1 MTIKASQSDKFRPT
15 GSSMIE
21 VVIATLLSG
30 VVIVGALNVM
40 GGAIKTRTVLA
51 TYSEG
56 PLLANE
62 LLAEVMSQS
71 YEDPEAPG
79 TGELFG
85 VGRESGETT
94 RSTFDDV
101 DDYLNYN
108 ESPPLD
114 SNDLPMAQYTNWTR
128 AVFWTYAKRSDGSF
142 SFMPSGLTKVTITVT
157 APDGTVTQRYGFRW
171 EEGVLEQSVAIE
183 SEIITWVGVE
193 LQIGA
198 LGLARAGTNLINAA
212 TD

>member
-1 MTIKASQSDKFRPT
+1 MNDRNNSRFRH
-15 GSSMIE
+15 GSTMIE

-40 GGAIKTRTVLA
+40 GGATKTRVVIA
-51 TYSEG
+51 TSMEG
-56 PLLANE
+56 PALANE
-62 LLAEVMSQS
+62 LLAEIMSQS

-79 TGELFG
+79 TGGFFG
-85 VGRESGETT
+85 VGKESGETS

-101 DDYLNYN
+101 DDYLMYS

-114 SNDLPMAQYTNWTR
+114 SNDLPMAQYPGWTR
-128 AVFWTYAKRSDGSF
+128 SVSWTYGKRSDGSF
-142 SFMPSGLTKVTITVT
+142 SFMPAGLTKVIVTVT
-157 APDGTVTQRYGFRW
+157 SPEGAITRRYGFRW
-171 EEGVLEQSVAIE
+171 KEGALEQTPAIDTE
-183 SEIITWVGVE
+183 MVTWVGAE

-198 LGLARAGTNLINAA
+198 LGVARAGTNFVNAP